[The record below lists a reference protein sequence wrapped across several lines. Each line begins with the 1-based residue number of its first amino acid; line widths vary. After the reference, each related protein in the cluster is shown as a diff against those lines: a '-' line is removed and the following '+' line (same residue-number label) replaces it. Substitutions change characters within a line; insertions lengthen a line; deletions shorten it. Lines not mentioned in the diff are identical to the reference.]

1 MRQIYI
7 YIYYKRNSLRRKI
20 NNYIIIIILIY
31 DCKKHLEE
39 ETNDNKK

>member
-1 MRQIYI
+1 MRQI

-20 NNYIIIIILIY
+20 NNYIITIILIY
-31 DCKKHLEE
+31 DIVKKHLEE